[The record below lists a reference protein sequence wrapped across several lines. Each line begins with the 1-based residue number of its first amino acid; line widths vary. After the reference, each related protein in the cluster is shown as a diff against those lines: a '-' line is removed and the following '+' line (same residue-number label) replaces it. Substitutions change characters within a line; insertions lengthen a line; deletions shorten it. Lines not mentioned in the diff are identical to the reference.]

1 MHCGCSIDVSFS
13 IRITV
18 SMFHANFFAG
28 DVVTDPDD
36 IALLEKYGAPVD
48 RIEPETF
55 PSKGESVGLIVSE

>member
-1 MHCGCSIDVSFS
+1 
-13 IRITV
+13 
-18 SMFHANFFAG
+18 MFHANFFAG